1 MIHAARGLSRKPTSS
16 DESTTAEN
24 SDVDTPGTCLEESP
38 VWVSGTTA
46 PTGEAEP
53 NIVVRSTFLDINEGG
68 LMQQYRKLRRTVSDS
83 CLDGVHQQ
91 VYVPGEYSKK
101 RAAQRAPTGSCAKPR
116 SSLRVTKAT
125 GGGTVMLR
133 NLPNNYTREM
143 LLALLDKHGLGGCY
157 DFVYLPCDFKRDAN
171 LGYAFVN
178 LVDTEA
184 VQSLWKTFDGFSGW
198 SLPSSKT
205 CQVKWSGPLQGFDAH
220 VQRYRNSPVMHKS
233 VPEKYKPV
241 IFKHGQPVP
250 FPEPNWKVKAPT
262 M

>member
-1 MIHAARGLSRKPTSS
+1 MMHAARGLSRKPTSS

-38 VWVSGTTA
+38 VWVSTTV

-101 RAAQRAPTGSCAKPR
+101 RAAQRAPAGTNAKPR
-116 SSLRVTKAT
+116 SSLRLTKAT

-143 LLALLDKHGLGGCY
+143 LLALLDKHGLGGGY

-250 FPEPNWKVKAPT
+250 FPEPNRKVKAPT

>member
-1 MIHAARGLSRKPTSS
+1 MIFAARGSCKPTSS

-24 SDVDTPGTCLEESP
+24 SDVDTPGPCSEESRMYE
-38 VWVSGTTA
+38 VCGMAASN
-46 PTGEAEP
+46 GETKP
-53 NIVVRSTFLDINEGG
+53 SIVVRSTFLDINEGG

-83 CLDGVHQQ
+83 CLDGVRQE

-101 RAAQRAPTGSCAKPR
+101 RVGQRAPTGAKTG
-116 SSLRVTKAT
+116 SSLCATRAT

-133 NLPNNYTREM
+133 NLPNNYTRDM
-143 LLALLDKHGLGGCY
+143 LLALLDQQGLGGRY

-178 LVDTEA
+178 LMDSEA

-198 SLPSSKT
+198 CLPSSKT

-250 FPEPNWKVKAPT
+250 FPEPNRKVKAPT